1 MNMVQTT
8 DEGKATRFDLAKGEI
23 NSIIKSSTNGSTYT
37 LIYAGS
43 TTDIVYEGLTDSE
56 RAATL
61 LNELT
66 VSHSANTLVDALGVA
81 QNYFDEDNS
90 YKNYLVTDKTYE
102 DTQNVEVITIS
113 SHEEN
118 YALTD
123 LSCNLTSGGT
133 KLVVTG
139 NVFSYETDAT
149 LNVALYID
157 DSTTAEKT
165 IEVNTQKLVG
175 TAFTIESDSVN
186 YSSIKVAILNE
197 DALELDNSS
206 VIYNVTYDSSYKT
219 LIVSDAPFYI
229 QAALKS
235 LGNVQAEVVATKDY
249 SETSGYGLYIFDGY
263 SPSALPTDGAVWF
276 INPVTST
283 YNAGFSVTGEKLLDK
298 AGQLVYSTSTSSKV
312 KDLIKN
318 TIKDKIS
325 ISRYVSCSL
334 NRQFTTVLSYDGSPM
349 LFAGTNT
356 YGNRQVVFAFD
367 WQDTDLI
374 ASYDFIPLVSNLINY
389 TFPPIIDGSSYTVGD
404 SVSVNVLANCEGIR
418 VDTPS
423 GQRVYLDTSA
433 DTAEYSLDEAG
444 GYVIT
449 LNMGSVLRTVQVYAN
464 MPLSE
469 SATSVSEQSFE
480 IYGEAGEQK
489 RDGIY
494 NDLMY
499 LFIILAVLFIADW
512 MVYCYEQYQLR

>member
-1 MNMVQTT
+1 M
-8 DEGKATRFDLAKGEI
+8 
-23 NSIIKSSTNGSTYT
+23 S
-37 LIYAGS
+37 
-43 TTDIVYEGLTDSE
+43 YET
-56 RAATL
+56 
-61 LNELT
+61 
-66 VSHSANTLVDALGVA
+66 
-81 QNYFDEDNS
+81 
-90 YKNYLVTDKTYE
+90 
-102 DTQNVEVITIS
+102 TQNVEVITRS

-123 LSCNLTSGGT
+123 LSCALTSGGT

-149 LNVALYID
+149 VNIALYID
-157 DSTTAEKT
+157 DNTTADKT
-165 IEVNTQKLVG
+165 IEVSTQKLVG
-175 TAFTIESDSVN
+175 TPFTIESDSVN
-186 YSSIKVAILNE
+186 YSSVKVCILN
-197 DALELDNSS
+197 DDVLELDNTS
-206 VIYNVTYDSSYKT
+206 VIYNISYDSSYKT

-249 SETSGYGLYIFDGY
+249 AETSGYGLYIFDGY

-298 AGQLVYSTSTSSKV
+298 AGQLVYSTSTATKV
-312 KDLIKN
+312 KNLIKN

-325 ISRYVSCSL
+325 ISRYVACSL

-356 YGNRQVVFAFD
+356 YGNREVVFAFD
-367 WQDTDLI
+367 WQDSDII
-374 ASYDFIPLVSNLINY
+374 ASYDFIPLVSNLIDY
-389 TFPPIIDGSSYTVGD
+389 TFPPIIDGASYTVGE
-404 SVSVNVLANCEGIR
+404 SVYVNVLANCEGIR

-423 GQRVYLDTSA
+423 GQRVYLDTSS

-444 GYVIT
+444 SYVIT

-464 MPLSE
+464 MPISE
-469 SATSVSEQSFE
+469 SATTVSEQSFE
-480 IYGEAGEQK
+480 IYGEASDEK
-489 RDGIY
+489 HDGVY
-494 NDLMY
+494 DDLIY